1 MKYYLI
7 AGEASG
13 DLHGS
18 NLIKELKRINPTS
31 TFRCWGGDLMKD
43 QCNEFVKH
51 YEEFSYM
58 GFLEVIVNAKKILNY
73 ISLCKKDIE
82 NYDPDLIIYIDY
94 PGFNMKIAKWA
105 KRKSF
110 INHFYIS
117 PKVWVW
123 KESRVKKIKK
133 VIDKMYVILPFE
145 KDFYKNKHKYEVDFV
160 GHPLLDAV
168 HNQKEFNKKEFL
180 AENKLSSKPVIAL
193 LPGSRHQ
200 EISKL
205 LPLMLDV
212 VSNFKDYQI
221 VIAGAPNK
229 SINYYEKIITSNK
242 EYFGSIKVI
251 CNHTYDILRISS
263 AAIVTSGTATL
274 ETALFK
280 VPQVVCYKT
289 SMISYIIGRI
299 LIRNLKY
306 ISLVNIILDKHVV
319 KELIQSNCS
328 KDNLVIELQKILN
341 KSNRSLMLKEY
352 ELLHTK
358 LGGKGASKKTASNY
372 IFFLKQNI
380 LIFS

>member
-1 MKYYLI
+1 MKYYII

-18 NLIKELKRINPTS
+18 NLIKELKNINPSS
-31 TFRCWGGDLMKD
+31 TFRCWGGDLMKS
-43 QCNEFVKH
+43 QCNKLVMH
-51 YEEFSYM
+51 YEDFSYM
-58 GFLEVIVNAKKILNY
+58 GFLEVIVNAKKILSY

-82 NYDPDLIIYIDY
+82 EYNPDVIIYIDY
-94 PGFNMKIAKWA
+94 PGFNMKIAEWA
-105 KRKSF
+105 KRKNF

-123 KESRVKKIKK
+123 KEYRVKKIKR

-145 KDFYKNKHKYEVDFV
+145 EGFYINKHNYKVDFV
-160 GHPLLDAV
+160 GHPLLDAID
-168 HNQKEFNKKEFL
+168 NQKEFNRQEFL
-180 AENKLSSKPVIAL
+180 AKNKLSSKPVIAL
-193 LPGSRHQ
+193 LPGSRNQ
-200 EISKL
+200 EIIKL

-221 VIAGAPNK
+221 IIAGAPNK
-229 SINYYEKIITSNK
+229 SINYYEKIILSNN
-242 EYFGSIKVI
+242 ESRSSIKVI
-251 CNHTYDILRISS
+251 CNQTYDILRISS

-289 SMISYIIGRI
+289 SVISYLIGRL
-299 LIRNLKY
+299 LIHNLKF

-319 KELIQSNCS
+319 KELIQNNCN

-341 KSNRSLMLKEY
+341 KSDRSLMLKEY
-352 ELLHTK
+352 ELLHKK
-358 LGGKGASKKTASNY
+358 LGGKGASKKTAE
-372 IFFLKQNI
+372 
-380 LIFS
+380 LISKYSKN